1 MAQFDV
7 YENPNPQARA
17 WLPYIVD
24 VQSNL
29 LSNLRTRLVVPLS
42 SQPDEGAQRPRRL
55 SPVFVV
61 AGERLALQPQ
71 LTAHLDARVL
81 RKARASLVGH
91 MGEIRDALDA
101 VISGV

>member
-29 LSNLRTRLVVPLS
+29 LSNLRTRLVIPLS
-42 SQPDEGAQRPRRL
+42 SQPDEAAQRPRRL
-55 SPVFVV
+55 TPVFVV
-61 AGERLALQPQ
+61 AGQRLALQPQ
-71 LTAHLDARVL
+71 LAAHLDARAL
-81 RKARASLVGH
+81 RKARASLAGH

-101 VISGV
+101 VVSGI